1 MRPLPKNLPDTDH
14 RQVIRV
20 PAQPYFRFDTNDYS
34 LDPRLVGK
42 RVELRASQVWITATE
57 LETGRTACRHQRVFA
72 GGLTFTDP
80 AHQDLLDE
88 MRAERLGYQPKPK
101 DTEIEIRPLTIY
113 DELIPV

>member
-1 MRPLPKNLPDTDH
+1 M
-14 RQVIRV
+14 

-42 RVELRASQVWITATE
+42 RVELRASQVWIHRDRA
-57 LETGRTACRHQRVFA
+57 RNRQD
-72 GGLTFTDP
+72 GLP
-80 AHQDLLDE
+80 PPKSLRRRPHLHRPGPPDLLDE